1 MIMNMLD
8 RAKIYR
14 TALRLGAAAYSGGM
28 LGEGVLGWKLDPR
41 VTLLSELAARDREH
55 RRLFQVLDLG
65 AGSLFITAGRT
76 QRGGGSKWLGT
87 WLELFGAATLGDAL
101 SPLDYPISHD
111 HLRPGHAQKEWT
123 PSASHTMHYVT
134 TTVAGVAAAGI
145 CLEHWK
151 MQRRAQAPDGL
162 PARILRTC
170 AGPAVGLLLLS
181 ETLTVVFP
189 QLLPGVV
196 QRVQTLAFTA
206 LGLDLADLGNDL
218 NTNAAE

>member
-1 MIMNMLD
+1 MNMLD

-87 WLELFGAATLGDAL
+87 WLELFGAATIGDAL

-196 QRVQTLAFTA
+196 QRVQTLAFSA
-206 LGLDLADLGNDL
+206 LCLDLADLGNDL

>member
-1 MIMNMLD
+1 MNMLD

-206 LGLDLADLGNDL
+206 LCLDLADLGNDL

>member
-1 MIMNMLD
+1 MNMLA
-8 RAKIYR
+8 RARIYR
-14 TALRLGAAAYSGGM
+14 TALCLGAAAYSGGM
-28 LGEGVLGWKLDPR
+28 LGEGMLGWKLDPR

-87 WLELFGAATLGDAL
+87 WLELFGAATIGDAL

-123 PSASHTMHYVT
+123 PSASHTMHYAT

-162 PARILRTC
+162 PVRILRTC

-196 QRVQTLAFTA
+196 QRVQTLAFSA
-206 LGLDLADLGNDL
+206 LCLDLADLGNDL

>member
-87 WLELFGAATLGDAL
+87 WLELFGAATIGDAL

-196 QRVQTLAFTA
+196 QRVQTLAFSA
-206 LGLDLADLGNDL
+206 LCLDLAAED
-218 NTNAAE
+218 AAQPRD